1 MNKKEVLINKIAR
14 GHNQKS
20 LISDLVLN
28 GVTKTLGDYIT
39 SQKYYNKYL
48 TSYANA
54 VSRLEKEGWNIEY
67 IPGIRGGAWTAQ
79 YKVVGVTVC

>member
-14 GHNQKS
+14 GHNQKN

-39 SQKYYNKYL
+39 SQKYYTNTL
-48 TSYANA
+48 QAMQM
-54 VSRLEKEGWNIEY
+54 
-67 IPGIRGGAWTAQ
+67 Q
-79 YKVVGVTVC
+79 YQG